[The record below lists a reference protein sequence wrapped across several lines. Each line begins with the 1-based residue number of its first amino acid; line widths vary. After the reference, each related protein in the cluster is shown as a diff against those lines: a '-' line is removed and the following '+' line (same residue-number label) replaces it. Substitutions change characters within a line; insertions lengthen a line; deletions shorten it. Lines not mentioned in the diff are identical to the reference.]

1 MEKVCDKFQHGS
13 KGGIFLDIDV
23 QTLIFEFVGG
33 LGIFLLGIK
42 YMGEGLQRSA
52 GDRLSDILDKTTSNP
67 FLGVL
72 SGIVVTILIQSSS
85 GTTVLTVGL
94 VNAGFMTVRQAIGVI
109 MGANVG
115 TTVTAFII
123 GIDLEAYALPIIA
136 LGCLLLFF
144 FKNQKV
150 QNVGQAIFG
159 FGALFL
165 GLRFMGEA
173 MAPLEGVQVFQDLTL
188 SMSENPILGV
198 VIGTLF
204 TIIVQSSSATIG
216 ILQGLFS
223 EGAIDLMAALPVL
236 FGDNI
241 GTTVTA
247 LLASIGTTIA
257 ARRAA
262 LVHVTFNLMGTT
274 IGLILLAFF
283 TQYVIYLQETLNLN
297 PEMTIAFA
305 HGSFNLANLIIQFP
319 FIGAL
324 AWMVTKIIP
333 GDDAVIEYKPKHLDP
348 IFIQQSS
355 TLALDQAKAEII
367 RMGEYASKGL
377 EETNLYLTTQSQKH
391 SEMALQVEG
400 ALNNL
405 DRKITDYLVELS
417 GESMTELEGA
427 KHTVLMD
434 SVRDIERIG
443 DHFENI
449 IELIDYKIS
458 NKVNMTE
465 QAQEDLNN
473 MFDLTILTVKQAINA
488 LDNMDREEALAVV
501 QKEDQIDRL
510 ERNYR
515 KKHIIRMNEGL
526 CSGSAGIVF
535 VDIISNLERI
545 GDHASNI
552 ADDVLGE

>member
-1 MEKVCDKFQHGS
+1 M
-13 KGGIFLDIDV
+13 DIDV
-23 QTLIFEFVGG
+23 QTLIFEFIGG

-42 YMGEGLQRSA
+42 YMGEGLQKSA
-52 GDRLSDILDKTTSNP
+52 GDRLRDILDKTTSNP

-72 SGIVVTILIQSSS
+72 AGIVVTILIQSSS

-94 VNAGFMTVRQAIGVI
+94 VNAGFMTLRQAIGVI

-123 GIDLEAYALPIIA
+123 GIDLGQYALPIIA
-136 LGCLLLFF
+136 VGCFLLFF

-150 QNVGQAIFG
+150 NNLGQAIFG
-159 FGALFL
+159 FGALFF
-165 GLRFMGEA
+165 GLELMSSGMSPLRSLEA
-173 MAPLEGVQVFQDLTL
+173 FQELTL
-188 SMSENPILGV
+188 SMSEHSILGV

-204 TIIVQSSSATIG
+204 TFVVQSSSATIG

-223 EGAIDLMAALPVL
+223 EGAIELKAALPVL

-241 GTTVTA
+241 GTTITA
-247 LLASIGTTIA
+247 VLASIGATVA
-257 ARRAA
+257 AKRAA
-262 LVHVTFNLMGTT
+262 YVHVIFNLAGTT
-274 IGLILLAFF
+274 VVLLLLGFF
-283 TQYVIYLQETLNLN
+283 TNYVIYLQSLLDLN

-305 HGSFNLANLIIQFP
+305 HGSFNLVNLIIQFP

-324 AWMVTKIIP
+324 AWIVTKIIP
-333 GDDAVIEYKPKHLDP
+333 GDDTVVEYKPKHLDP

-367 RMGEYASKGL
+367 RMGEYSYKGL
-377 EETNLYLTTQSQKH
+377 EETNLYLTTKSQKH
-391 SEMALQVEG
+391 SEMSMQIEG

-405 DRKITDYLVELS
+405 DREITDYLVELS
-417 GESMTELEGA
+417 GVYMSELDST
-427 KHTVLMD
+427 KHTLLMD

-458 NKVNMTE
+458 NKVHITE

-473 MFDLTILTVKQAINA
+473 MFDLTIMTVKESVET
-488 LDNMDREEALAVV
+488 LDKMDREKALAVM
-501 QKEDQIDRL
+501 QKEDQIDKM
-510 ERNYR
+510 ERDFR

-526 CSGSAGIVF
+526 CTGSAGIVF

-545 GDHASNI
+545 ADHAVNI
-552 ADDVLGE
+552 AEAILDE